1 MNYSYLL
8 FFSFFSFHIATAQNT
23 QLFENE
29 WYLQKVVIDDEEILP
44 PFPSTVGR
52 VFFSDTTFEVLHT
65 FCEEGFGVG
74 ITYDGDTGFDIENGG
89 NVLLGTCTQPEV
101 IEFGQAHFLIYHN
114 QGTAKNPF
122 EYTFETEEDL
132 LILTVT
138 NNEGDQVVYANA
150 LLSTETNLL
159 STIRLVPNPTASF
172 VRLEGLDDV
181 IFKNGTVF
189 SSLGKKLMTS
199 TNKKID
205 LTSYPSGL
213 YFVLIET
220 NDDTRVFKKILKE

>member
-1 MNYSYLL
+1 M
-8 FFSFFSFHIATAQNT
+8 
-23 QLFENE
+23 
-29 WYLQKVVIDDEEILP
+29 
-44 PFPSTVGR
+44 
-52 VFFSDTTFEVLHT
+52 
-65 FCEEGFGVG
+65 
-74 ITYDGDTGFDIENGG
+74 
-89 NVLLGTCTQPEV
+89 
-101 IEFGQAHFLIYHN
+101 
-114 QGTAKNPF
+114 
-122 EYTFETEEDL
+122 
-132 LILTVT
+132 
-138 NNEGDQVVYANA
+138 
-150 LLSTETNLL
+150 
-159 STIRLVPNPTASF
+159 PNPTASF